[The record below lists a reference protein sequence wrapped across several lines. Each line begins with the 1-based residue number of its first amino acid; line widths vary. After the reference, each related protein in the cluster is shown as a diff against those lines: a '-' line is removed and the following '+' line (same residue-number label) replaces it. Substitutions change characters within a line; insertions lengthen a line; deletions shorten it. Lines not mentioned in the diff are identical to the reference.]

1 MTLTVE
7 EDKANTIAAI
17 DVRCMN
23 NGADN
28 PETNKYGY
36 DGDSNGNS
44 VVMLAN
50 GMEVSGGKVDM
61 ASKRGDVRWAPLHS
75 FIVD

>member
-7 EDKANTIAAI
+7 EDEANTIAAI

-28 PETNKYGY
+28 PETNKDGY
-36 DGDSNGNS
+36 DSDSNGNG
-44 VVMLAN
+44 VVMLAH
-50 GMEVSGGKVDM
+50 GMEVSRRKVDM
-61 ASKRGDVRWAPLHS
+61 ARKRGDVRWAPLHC